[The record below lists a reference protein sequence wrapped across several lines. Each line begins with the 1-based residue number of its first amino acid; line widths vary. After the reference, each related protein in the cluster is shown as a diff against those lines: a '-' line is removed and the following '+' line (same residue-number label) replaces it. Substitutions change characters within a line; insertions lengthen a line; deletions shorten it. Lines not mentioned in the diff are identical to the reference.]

1 MHIRFDEIAWERWE
15 PTDRATLV
23 FVVRGGEILLI
34 LKKRG
39 LGAGKINGPGGRIEP
54 GETSLECA
62 VREVEEELCVTP
74 IGVEPCGELSFQ
86 FADGYSLH
94 ATVFRA
100 TDVRGV
106 PQETEEATPH
116 WTPVDRIPY
125 DRMWADDR
133 TWLPLLL
140 DGKRFKGRFL
150 FDGDSMLGQ
159 ALTVVD

>member
-1 MHIRFDEIAWERWE
+1 M
-15 PTDRATLV
+15 
-23 FVVRGGEILLI
+23 
-34 LKKRG
+34 
-39 LGAGKINGPGGRIEP
+39 
-54 GETSLECA
+54 
-62 VREVEEELCVTP
+62 
-74 IGVEPCGELSFQ
+74 
-86 FADGYSLH
+86 
-94 ATVFRA
+94 
-100 TDVRGV
+100 RGV